1 MSGARLDAKPKHS
14 APFSLSGL
22 AGASCSQLSPGVLG
36 EGSQPRLRAG
46 SGSAAYVLQGSL
58 GFPGE
63 RGPKGDKGD
72 PGSPGPQGPMGRAVG
87 ERGPEGPPGQPG
99 EPGKPGIPGVPGR
112 AGELGE
118 SGRSGEKV
126 SVCGGAR

>member
-1 MSGARLDAKPKHS
+1 MSAARLDAKPQHS
-14 APFSLSGL
+14 APLLLSGP
-22 AGASCSQLSPGVLG
+22 AESSCSWLSVGCSGRAHSP
-36 EGSQPRLRAG
+36 LRAG
-46 SGSAAYVLQGSL
+46 SGSTAYVLQGSL

-72 PGSPGPQGPMGRAVG
+72 PGTPGPQGPMGRAMG

>member
-1 MSGARLDAKPKHS
+1 MSGARLDAKPQHS
-14 APFSLSGL
+14 APLLLSWL
-22 AGASCSQLSPGVLG
+22 AGGSCGQLSPGVLR
-36 EGSQPRLRAG
+36 ESSQPPQG
-46 SGSAAYVLQGSL
+46 WSGSTAYVLQGSL

-72 PGSPGPQGPMGRAVG
+72 PGTPGPQGPMGRATG

-126 SVCGGAR
+126 SVCGGVK